1 MFLSTNIRKY
11 LYWNQFSQWNPIN
24 DVKCK
29 KQCVR
34 SYLLGLESELDE
46 DLLQF
51 LIDEIDA
58 KLLEAV
64 ALEDLKSVNVQN
76 AYVVARDVSDHG
88 NIDSL
93 QARVQNDCD
102 YNE

>member
-1 MFLSTNIRKY
+1 
-11 LYWNQFSQWNPIN
+11 LYCNPISHCFN
-24 DVKCK
+24 KNK
-29 KQCVR
+29 RTINYVR
-34 SYLLGLESELDE
+34 SYLLRLQSELDE
-46 DLLQF
+46 DLLEF
-51 LIDEIDA
+51 LVDEIDA

-76 AYVVARDVSDHG
+76 AYVVAGDLGGHG
-88 NIDSL
+88 AVDSL